1 MSAPRRIKVGIL
13 GFGNAGRH
21 MHAEELGAFPELF
34 ELYAMCDFDPARRA
48 VAAADFPAMKRY
60 ECVTELLADPAVDL
74 VTVATRNCD
83 HTMHAMQALEAG
95 KAVVVEKPIAVGTE
109 QALELQ
115 YASERFPGKLFLR
128 HNRRFEAA
136 FNHVKEVIDSGKLG
150 NVYAVRVHRHP
161 TFGRRFDWQTT
172 SAAFGGLLNNWGP
185 HLVDQA
191 LQLLESP
198 VADLWSDLQHRVAAG
213 TADDYFKI
221 VLRGENRRVVDVEV
235 SGNTTL
241 PDDLYYAEGDRGSL
255 VVPLAEKTIRLKYLD
270 PAFRFGPRHANYG
283 NRVAFGSY
291 GANEELRWI
300 EEELPLAPANGRND
314 LKLMWKAVYDAVVN
328 HVPYPIT
335 VAEGLEVVRV
345 TEWARRASGFVP
357 HPLAGYND

>member
-1 MSAPRRIKVGIL
+1 MSTQRKIKVGIL

-21 MHAEELGAFPELF
+21 MHAEELGLYPELF
-34 ELYAMCDFDPARRA
+34 ELYAMCDFASERREIA
-48 VAAADFPAMKRY
+48 EKDYPAMKRY
-60 ECVTELLADPAVDL
+60 GSAHELLADPEVEL
-74 VTVATRNCD
+74 VTIATRNCD

-95 KAVVVEKPIAVGTE
+95 KMVVVEKPIAVSVE
-109 QALELQ
+109 QSLELK
-115 YASERFPGKLFLR
+115 YAAERFPGKVFLR

-136 FNHVKEVIDSGKLG
+136 FNHVKEIIDSGKLG

-185 HLVDQA
+185 HMIDQA
-191 LQLLESP
+191 LQLLDAP
-198 VADLWSDLQHRVAAG
+198 VVDLWSDMQHRVAGG

-221 VLRGENRRVVDVEV
+221 ILRGENRRVVDVEV

-255 VVPLAEKTIRLKYLD
+255 VVTNAEKTVKLKYLAPD
-270 PAFRFGPRHANYG
+270 FKFGPRHANYG
-283 NRVAFGSY
+283 NRVQFGSY
-291 GANEELRWI
+291 GATEELKWV
-300 EEELPLAPANGRND
+300 EEELPLAPANGRTE
-314 LKLMWKAVYDAVVN
+314 LHMMWKAIYDAVVN
-328 HVPYPIT
+328 NIPYPID
-335 VAEGLEVVRV
+335 VAEGLEVVRI
-345 TEWARRASGFVP
+345 TEWARKASGFVP